1 MLRRRLVSRRHTCCE
16 GWDGRGIAGVGFV
29 WREMLGSV
37 FGSLCLWVGSLC
49 LWVGFL
55 CLGFVVLGHV
65 VDD

>member
-1 MLRRRLVSRRHTCCE
+1 MSRRHTCCE
-16 GWDGRGIAGVGFV
+16 AWGGRGIAGVGFV

-49 LWVGFL
+49 LS
-55 CLGFVVLGHV
+55 FVVIGDV